1 MRVLSVT
8 WNGNSDITRVKFTEE
23 FLEDNLIVKADVLQD
38 LIHIFQKQY
47 DEIFTPN
54 VSLIEATKRS
64 EQILRDWK
72 YE

>member
-8 WNGNSDITRVKFTEE
+8 WNGNSDITKVKFTEE
-23 FLEDNLIVKADVLQD
+23 FLEDNLIVKADILQD

-47 DEIFTPN
+47 DEILTPDLSFTD
-54 VSLIEATKRS
+54 ATKRS
-64 EQILRDWK
+64 EQVLRNWK